1 MDSDNTIHI
10 TSIKEGCEKCACFKK
25 GIDNIRDE
33 RNKILAST
41 DYLMI
46 QDIFSKYDIERQEQ
60 IKEYRQNL
68 RDIMDDIMDDK
79 ITFNINLSPE
89 EIINE
94 IIPSLNTTQKTNIL
108 LINI

>member
-1 MDSDNTIHI
+1 MEPNTIVIH
-10 TSIKEGCEKCACFKK
+10 SAKEGVELCPIYKQVLQ
-25 GIDNIRDE
+25 DIRDE
-33 RNKILAST
+33 RNKKLAST

-60 IKEYRQNL
+60 IKEYRQKL
-68 RDIMDDIMDDK
+68 RDLMNDIMDDK

-94 IIPSLNTTQKTNIL
+94 IIPPLNTNHK
-108 LINI
+108 INI

>member
-33 RNKILAST
+33 RNKKLAST

-60 IKEYRQNL
+60 IKEYRQKL
-68 RDIMDDIMDDK
+68 RDLMNDIMDDK
-79 ITFNINLSPE
+79 ITFNINSSPE

-94 IIPSLNTTQKTNIL
+94 IIPPLNTPYKTLLNNI
-108 LINI
+108 